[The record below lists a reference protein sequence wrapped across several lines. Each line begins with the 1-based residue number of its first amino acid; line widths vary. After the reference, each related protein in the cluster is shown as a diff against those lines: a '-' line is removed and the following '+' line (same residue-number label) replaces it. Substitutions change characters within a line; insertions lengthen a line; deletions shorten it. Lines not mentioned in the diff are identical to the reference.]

1 MIRFGMFSIYFNLAY
16 KNTAYTIKRKA
27 KKLFILCAKK
37 YDGQKTLKSIKVT
50 KDCGVPKLLALN

>member
-1 MIRFGMFSIYFNLAY
+1 MFSIYFNLAY